1 MVLNNTI
8 SGNEVFN
15 AVEEKLDRLERALEE
30 FVTNVGIEFNKL
42 YNKFRDFFPD
52 YKGKKVVGIL
62 ASLSVD
68 ESVIRYAESAG
79 FFVLTVGDKLMEV
92 KNSKGFKP
100 KEW

>member
-1 MVLNNTI
+1 MA
-8 SGNEVFN
+8 GGFVF
-15 AVEEKLDRLERALEE
+15 VDETKSTLDSEDVKDFIKDIQE
-30 FVTNVGIEFNKL
+30 FS
-42 YNKFRDFFPD
+42 DFFSE

-68 ESVIRYAESAG
+68 ESAIRYAESAG
-79 FFVLTVGDKLMEV
+79 FFVLTVGDKLMEI